1 MILTKPGKLCI
12 AQDVANTTED
22 SDNVMKLNKTANADD
37 TTLAVNFTP
46 NAKLV
51 IQNAKIAETT
61 GTLTIDIVL
70 ALEST
75 LDNRT
80 LLHRIYIDAI
90 TDYRTARAGAII
102 HEWKIP
108 AWVDE
113 LAYQLS
119 VNNSNSDIY
128 FGLYI
133 TTDTSTYYINAAVA
147 PCDASDGFISRQVVE
162 SPVGVPDVSSVDS

>member
-22 SDNVMKLNKTANADD
+22 SDNVIQLNKTANAGG
-37 TTLAVNFTP
+37 TTLAVNFAP
-46 NAKLV
+46 NSKLV
-51 IQNAKIAETT
+51 IQNAKIAETA
-61 GTLTIDIVL
+61 GTLTIDVVL
-70 ALEST
+70 ALEAA

-80 LLHRIYIDAI
+80 LLHQIYIAAI
-90 TDYRTARAGAII
+90 TDYRTVRAGAMI

-119 VNNSNSDIY
+119 VNNSNSDIF

-133 TTDTSTYYINAAVA
+133 TTGTSTYYINAAVA
-147 PCDASDGFISRQVVE
+147 PCDAPDGFTNRQVVE
-162 SPVGVPDVSSVDS
+162 SPVGVPANCSAGS